1 MEEVNLRYCAV
12 NRFPYAGI
20 IRFRYQGVISAR
32 YASTPNLGCEL
43 QRYEAKEYRTRSILC

>member
-1 MEEVNLRYCAV
+1 MEEVNLRNCAV

-43 QRYEAKEYRTRSILC
+43 QRYGEDD